1 MIEEDDR
8 FDEFDPVTPACVS
21 VGDTVPNF
29 SGETTAA
36 HVENYH
42 DAILK
47 SQRWQLIMFV
57 PKCLDPVSTSSMAQL
72 AELEDE
78 FKHREIDVYALVSDT
93 KMSIRMWMSEISE
106 LCECRFNYP

>member
-47 SQRWQLIMFV
+47 SQRWQLV
-57 PKCLDPVSTSSMAQL
+57 KLQPLT
-72 AELEDE
+72 
-78 FKHREIDVYALVSDT
+78 
-93 KMSIRMWMSEISE
+93 
-106 LCECRFNYP
+106 